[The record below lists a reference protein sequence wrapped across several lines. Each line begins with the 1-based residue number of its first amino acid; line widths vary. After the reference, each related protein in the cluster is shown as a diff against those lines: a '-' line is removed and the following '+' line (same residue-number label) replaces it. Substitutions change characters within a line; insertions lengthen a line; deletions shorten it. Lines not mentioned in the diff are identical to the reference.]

1 MAIGER
7 RRFVFHYSTHPRR
20 RRKERPHLGGRG
32 IDFAPKTGYN
42 IHKEYDKRH
51 ASLTEIRM
59 ITITAN
65 QLKIEGVSGIA
76 RAMEASEEVI
86 ISVRGR
92 PRYVV
97 MDIETYERLRESEI
111 EAAWMQARREMEE
124 GKARVET
131 ADEHMARVLAELEA
145 EDDV

>member
-124 GKARVET
+124 GKARAET
-131 ADEHMARVLAELEA
+131 ADEHMVRVLAELEA
-145 EDDV
+145 ENDV

>member
-1 MAIGER
+1 MDTNVLVYAYDRSG
-7 RRFVFHYSTHPRR
+7 VSSVSPCWCS
-20 RRKERPHLGGRG
+20 GAV
-32 IDFAPKTGYN
+32 DFLPKTGYN
-42 IHKEYDKRH
+42 RHKEYDKQH
-51 ASLTEIRM
+51 FSLTKKRM

-65 QLKIEGVSGIA
+65 KLKIEGVSGIA

-145 EDDV
+145 ENDV